1 MPEAGFDRFRPGIPV
16 YFAGNSLR
24 YRLISRQDA
33 GGAEN
38 NSIGVDDVKLI
49 PYKQHPST
57 AHTDEEHLKAMA
69 RRCGS
74 VSENWIASE
83 SRKM

>member
-1 MPEAGFDRFRPGIPV
+1 MVGHGVMVGTEKKSF
-16 YFAGNSLR
+16 
-24 YRLISRQDA
+24 
-33 GGAEN
+33 
-38 NSIGVDDVKLI
+38 GVDDRNSI

-57 AHTDEEHLKAMA
+57 AHTDEETPESSGSEA
-69 RRCGS
+69 RS